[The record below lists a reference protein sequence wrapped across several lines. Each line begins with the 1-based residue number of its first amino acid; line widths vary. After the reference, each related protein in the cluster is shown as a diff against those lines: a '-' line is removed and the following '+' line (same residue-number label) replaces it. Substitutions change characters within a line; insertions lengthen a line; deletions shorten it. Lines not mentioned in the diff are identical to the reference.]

1 MGLFSSRI
9 ASIFRA
15 LDFGRKTAD
24 PTLIVGSYLL
34 EAPKLTYLLISTRA
48 LLRAGRN
55 PLYL

>member
-24 PTLIVGSYLL
+24 PTLIVVLL
-34 EAPKLTYLLISTRA
+34 ARVIASSGASRRLC
-48 LLRAGRN
+48 
-55 PLYL
+55 